1 MVEWKH
7 IAGEFE
13 RKWNFPNCLGA
24 VDGKHI
30 RIQPP
35 SGSGSYFWNYKQYN
49 SLVLMAICNA
59 NYEFLLCD
67 FGTNGRVSDGGVI
80 NNTIFYRN
88 LKNGT
93 LNIPPSE
100 KLSNSER
107 QLPFVFIGD
116 EAFAL
121 RPDFLKP
128 FSQRDLT
135 HDRKIYNYRLSRA
148 RRIIENTFGIL
159 VARFRI
165 FHGAMAV
172 DLPRI
177 EKIVMAAC
185 ALHNFLR
192 RKCSSTYITPECV
205 DQEDCV
211 NGGIQPGLRGD
222 IIAGLQ
228 HGHNRHASTAATT
241 VRDAYM
247 NYFNNEGKVP
257 WQENMIK

>member
-1 MVEWKH
+1 
-7 IAGEFE
+7 
-13 RKWNFPNCLGA
+13 
-24 VDGKHI
+24 
-30 RIQPP
+30 
-35 SGSGSYFWNYKQYN
+35 
-49 SLVLMAICNA
+49 MAICNA

-67 FGTNGRVSDGGVI
+67 FGTNGRISDGGVI
-80 NNTIFYRN
+80 NNTLFYYN

-93 LNIPPSE
+93 LNIPPPE
-100 KLSNSER
+100 KLSNNER

-165 FHGAMAV
+165 FHTAIAV
-172 DLPRI
+172 DLSRI
-177 EKIVMAAC
+177 DKIVMAAC

-192 RKCSSTYITPECV
+192 RKCSSTYITSECV
-205 DQEDCV
+205 DQEDCIYGDV
-211 NGGIQPGLRGD
+211 QPGLRGD
-222 IIAGLQ
+222 MLAGLQ
-228 HGHNRHASTAATT
+228 HGHNRHASAAATT
-241 VRDAYM
+241 VREAYM
-247 NYFNNEGKVP
+247 NYFNNEGMVP